1 MGEWNKMYRLKE
13 MGLYRFDKNREYSDT
28 TATFCICKR
37 VAVGTEGR
45 GDA

>member
-28 TATFCICKR
+28 TATFLYLQESR
-37 VAVGTEGR
+37 RRDRRGR
-45 GDA
+45 